1 MTLRQIAYLLEV
13 ADRGSF
19 TEAARQMYVSQPSLS
34 QQIRALEDELGGR
47 LLDRPP
53 KPIRLTAAG
62 RAFAAEARPAI
73 IAARRAAEAARAA
86 LKHGATELR
95 VATVRS
101 LAVSQLPAA
110 IKRWQS
116 SHPGVTVHLNECAHR
131 DIVGRSVLD
140 GTSELGIAPRPV
152 EWKGAVQ
159 RLGWDQLVVVLPP
172 LDPALAGARVDLGSL
187 GARDW
192 VLFEPSHGLA
202 GIAGWAFKR
211 AGFEP
216 NGVAYT
222 AQVEAA
228 ARLAVA
234 GVGPALVPVKN
245 VAAEFADNVRP
256 LDPPVVWEIS
266 AFSAAAS
273 WTTQGAELVAV
284 LRDAGWERKRPP
296 GSVQVRLDET

>member
-1 MTLRQIAYLLEV
+1 
-13 ADRGSF
+13 
-19 TEAARQMYVSQPSLS
+19 MYVSQPSLS
-34 QQIRALEDELGGR
+34 QQIRALEAELGGR

-53 KPIRLTAAG
+53 KPVRLTAAG
-62 RAFAAEARPAI
+62 RAFVAEARPAI
-73 IAARRAAEAARAA
+73 SAAHRAADAARAA
-86 LKHGATELR
+86 LQHGATELR

-101 LAVSQLPAA
+101 LAVSALPIA
-110 IKRWQS
+110 IKRWQA

-152 EWKGAVQ
+152 EWKGVVQ
-159 RLGWDQLVVVLPP
+159 RLGWDQLVVVLPR
-172 LDPALAGARVDLGSL
+172 LDPALADTRIELGSL
-187 GARDW
+187 AARDW
-192 VLFEPSHGLA
+192 VLFEPGHGLA

-256 LDPPVVWEIS
+256 LNPPVVWEIS
-266 AFSAAAS
+266 AFSAADS
-273 WTTQGAELVAV
+273 WSSQAAELLAV
-284 LRDAGWERKRPP
+284 LRGADWERKRPT
-296 GSVQVRLDET
+296 GSVQVKLEET

>member
-1 MTLRQIAYLLEV
+1 MTLRQIAYLLAV
-13 ADRGSF
+13 ANHGSF
-19 TEAARQMYVSQPSLS
+19 TEAAREMYVSQPSLS
-34 QQIRALEDELGGR
+34 QQIRALEAELGGP
-47 LLDRPP
+47 LLERPP
-53 KPIRLTAAG
+53 KPVRLTAAG
-62 RAFAAEARPAI
+62 RAFVAEANPAI
-73 IAARRAAEAARAA
+73 SAARRAADAARAA
-86 LKHGATELR
+86 LEHGATELR

-101 LAVSQLPAA
+101 LAVSQLPTA

-140 GTSELGIAPRPV
+140 GTAELGIAPRPV

-159 RLGWDQLVVVLPP
+159 RLGWDQLVAVLPR
-172 LDPALAGARVDLGSL
+172 LDPALADPGVDLRSL
-187 GARDW
+187 AGRDW
-192 VLFEPSHGLA
+192 VLFEPGHGLA
-202 GIAGWAFKR
+202 GITGWAFHR

-234 GVGPALVPVKN
+234 GVGPALVPVKT
-245 VAAEFADNVRP
+245 VPAEFADSVRP

-266 AFSAAAS
+266 AFSAAES
-273 WTTQGAELVAV
+273 WSSQGAELLAV
-284 LRDAGWERKRPP
+284 LRDADWERRRPP
-296 GSVQVRLDET
+296 GSVQVRLAEA